1 MCKLCNQQPVYKDLS
16 GRKLCKNHFIKYWE
30 RKVRKTIKKF
40 NLFNKNDR
48 LAVCV
53 SGGKDS
59 LALLSFLNKHSELYD
74 SLIALAIDEGISNYR
89 NLTLK
94 ELRSFCKFQGIKL
107 KIVSFKEEFGF
118 RTLRPG
124 VRTVYTP
131 EKWEDESLMLT
142 GDLNVAVVE
151 WIVQYRIVDPYKY
164 LFKVRDVRK
173 TIRDIS
179 EVVMR
184 MVVGDRSVDEVLTV
198 GRMEAA
204 TQAQKKLQEILNF
217 YDTGIKIVTVKL
229 KDVNPPDPVKPS
241 FNEVN
246 EARQDRERFINEAWQ
261 AYNKVI
267 PKAKGEAEKVIAEA
281 EGYAI
286 KRVNRAQGDA
296 NRFLAIWKEYKRAKD
311 VTRKRMYI
319 ETLSKVLPRV
329 GKIYVV
335 DSEQKTLLPLL
346 SLEGGKK

>member
-1 MCKLCNQQPVYKDLS
+1 MEENFRINSPRNFPRKWIGLIILGIIILVVLFSTFYAVGPDEVGVIRRF
-16 GRKLCKNHFIKYWE
+16 GRYMRMTDPGLHMKIPFAE
-30 RKVRKTIKKF
+30 SVTKVKVKRI
-40 NLFNKNDR
+40 
-48 LAVCV
+48 
-53 SGGKDS
+53 
-59 LALLSFLNKHSELYD
+59 
-74 SLIALAIDEGISNYR
+74 
-89 NLTLK
+89 
-94 ELRSFCKFQGIKL
+94 
-107 KIVSFKEEFGF
+107 FKEEFGF
-118 RTLRPG
+118 RTLQPG

-184 MVVGDRSVDEVLTV
+184 MVVGDRSVDEVLTI

-261 AYNKVI
+261 AYNKII

>member
-1 MCKLCNQQPVYKDLS
+1 MEEDFRINSPRNFPRKWIGLIILGIIILVVLFSTFYAVGPDEVGVIKRF
-16 GRKLCKNHFIKYWE
+16 GRYMRITDPGLHIKIPFAE
-30 RKVRKTIKKF
+30 SVTKVKVKRI
-40 NLFNKNDR
+40 
-48 LAVCV
+48 
-53 SGGKDS
+53 
-59 LALLSFLNKHSELYD
+59 
-74 SLIALAIDEGISNYR
+74 
-89 NLTLK
+89 
-94 ELRSFCKFQGIKL
+94 
-107 KIVSFKEEFGF
+107 FKEEFGF
-118 RTLRPG
+118 RTLQPG

-131 EKWEDESLMLT
+131 DKWEDESLMLT

-184 MVVGDRSVDEVLTV
+184 MVVGDRSVDEVLTI

-319 ETLSKVLPRV
+319 ETLSKVLPKV

>member
-1 MCKLCNQQPVYKDLS
+1 MEENFRINSPRNFPRKWIGLIILGIIILVVLFSTFYAVGPDEVGVIRRF
-16 GRKLCKNHFIKYWE
+16 GRYMRITDPGLHMKIPFAE
-30 RKVRKTIKKF
+30 SVTKVKVKRI
-40 NLFNKNDR
+40 
-48 LAVCV
+48 
-53 SGGKDS
+53 
-59 LALLSFLNKHSELYD
+59 
-74 SLIALAIDEGISNYR
+74 
-89 NLTLK
+89 
-94 ELRSFCKFQGIKL
+94 
-107 KIVSFKEEFGF
+107 FKEEFGF

-184 MVVGDRSVDEVLTV
+184 MVVGDRSVDEVLTI

>member
-1 MCKLCNQQPVYKDLS
+1 MEEDFRINSPRNFPRKWIGLIILGIIILVVLFSTFYTVGPDEVGVIKRF
-16 GRKLCKNHFIKYWE
+16 GRYMRITDPGLHMKIPFAE
-30 RKVRKTIKKF
+30 SVTKVKVKRI
-40 NLFNKNDR
+40 
-48 LAVCV
+48 
-53 SGGKDS
+53 
-59 LALLSFLNKHSELYD
+59 
-74 SLIALAIDEGISNYR
+74 
-89 NLTLK
+89 
-94 ELRSFCKFQGIKL
+94 
-107 KIVSFKEEFGF
+107 FKEEFGF
-118 RTLRPG
+118 RTLQPG

-131 EKWEDESLMLT
+131 DKWEDESLMLT

-184 MVVGDRSVDEVLTV
+184 MVVGDRSVDEVLTI

-229 KDVNPPDPVKPS
+229 KDVNPPDQVKPS

-286 KRVNRAQGDA
+286 KRINRAQGDA

-319 ETLSKVLPRV
+319 ETLSKVLPKV